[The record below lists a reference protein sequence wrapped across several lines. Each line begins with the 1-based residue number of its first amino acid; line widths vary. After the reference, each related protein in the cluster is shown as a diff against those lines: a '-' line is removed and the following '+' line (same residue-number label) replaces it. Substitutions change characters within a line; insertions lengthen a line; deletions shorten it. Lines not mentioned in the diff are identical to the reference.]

1 MTVRKWAVV
10 VGDDVAGTITIDDTN
25 TMETAQRFIAAYDS
39 DPRVVPI
46 PEGQEVAHGWNWTG
60 TEFTPPVA

>member
-10 VGDDVAGTITIDDTN
+10 VGDDVAGTITIDDEN

-39 DPRVVPI
+39 DPRIVPI
-46 PEGQEVAHGWNWTG
+46 PEGQEVTHGWSWTG

>member
-10 VGDDVAGTITIDDTN
+10 VGDDVAGTITIDDEN

-39 DPRVVPI
+39 DPRIVPI
-46 PEGQEVAHGWNWTG
+46 PEDQEVVHGWNWTG